1 MNNTFYHLKDHSVCP
16 EVNINN
22 NDKHDKQ
29 KTTQVLKQPQNNES
43 VSQYTL
49 QQREGTSKMYICEQA
64 PQLKQY
70 IKT

>member
-43 VSQYTL
+43 QCHSIHYSRGKAHPKCTFVNKLHS
-49 QQREGTSKMYICEQA
+49 
-64 PQLKQY
+64 
-70 IKT
+70 